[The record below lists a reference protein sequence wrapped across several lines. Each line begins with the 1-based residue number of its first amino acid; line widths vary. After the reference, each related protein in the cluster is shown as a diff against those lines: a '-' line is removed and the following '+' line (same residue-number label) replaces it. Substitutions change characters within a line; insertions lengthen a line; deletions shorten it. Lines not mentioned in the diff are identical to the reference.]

1 MEMSNRKKGIPVV
14 KADRSFLEIVS
25 NFTDPREVIR
35 EAISNALDWCASTV
49 KTAVYEDAT
58 RADRELVIEIWDNG
72 LGLTKERFFAF
83 WNLADS
89 PGLQRDKFGRKL
101 GGRVGEKGHGTKTYW
116 KCRQIEVESIARE
129 DDGSDWH
136 VLAEMNEPIN
146 TLTQE
151 KKVPD
156 YEYVEAPGL
165 GKETFTKVTIRG
177 YHTDKEDFRHDL

>member
-101 GGRVGEKGHGTKTYW
+101 GDR
-116 KCRQIEVESIARE
+116 
-129 DDGSDWH
+129 
-136 VLAEMNEPIN
+136 
-146 TLTQE
+146 
-151 KKVPD
+151 
-156 YEYVEAPGL
+156 L
-165 GKETFTKVTIRG
+165 GKRVMAPRRIGSVARSKLRVSLGRTMGVTG
-177 YHTDKEDFRHDL
+177 MFWLK